1 MNRPKILLVCTANIC
16 RSPMAEGILR
26 RACVEANL
34 DFDIDSAA
42 THGYK
47 VGSTPFPLAVEVARH
62 RGCDITGC
70 VARKVRP
77 HDFRYFD
84 LILAMDRDNLAVL
97 RSEAPPHCRHKVRL
111 LLEYGSWYRG
121 CGVRDPYGADV
132 FAFERAFDMI
142 EDGCRGLV
150 RSYQD
155 KRQPAPA

>member
-1 MNRPKILLVCTANIC
+1 
-16 RSPMAEGILR
+16 MAEGSLR

-34 DFDIDSAA
+34 DFDVDSAA
-42 THGYK
+42 THDYM
-47 VGSTPFPLAVEVARH
+47 VGSRPFTLAVAVAKQ
-62 RGCDITGC
+62 RGCDITGN

-84 LILAMDRDNLAVL
+84 LILAMDRDNLAAL
-97 RSEAPPHCRHKVRL
+97 RAQAPRHYWHKIRL

-121 CGVRDPYGADV
+121 CSVRDPYGADV

-150 RSYQD
+150 RSYRD
-155 KRQPAPA
+155 KRQLAPA